1 MSVPLTLVTPA
12 INDPE
17 SSFIVIYRA
26 PVAVGVTLVSS
37 RDLLEDGMR
46 GKGVMIYHVYQ
57 DLLWFVSI

>member
-1 MSVPLTLVTPA
+1 MPA

-17 SSFIVIYRA
+17 CSFIVICRA